1 MQISCLIGSFIL
13 ETVKFFDFVQED
25 IPLVEE
31 RMRAQSDGH
40 HPDLEMALHHL
51 LSSGGKRIRP
61 TVSLLVGA
69 MLGAP
74 REYVITLAAAVELLH
89 TATLVH
95 DDVIDGSLLRRGSP
109 TLNARWSPG
118 ATILT
123 GDFIFA
129 RAAKL
134 AAETESI
141 DVMKLFAKTLSV
153 IVNGE
158 ITQMFISKGL
168 VNREDYYNRIYAKT
182 ASLFELCTV
191 APVFLSS
198 GDEELMVNMQK
209 FGYEVGMAFQI
220 VDDILDFT
228 SDQKELGK
236 PVAND
241 LRQGLVNLPA
251 LLYLEKNPNDSQMV
265 KVVEDRI
272 VGEETIISVVKAI
285 RESGAIE
292 SSREEAYFFVER
304 GIEALHKLPE
314 TPERHALEG
323 LARFVVDRQV

>member
-1 MQISCLIGSFIL
+1 
-13 ETVKFFDFVQED
+13 
-25 IPLVEE
+25 
-31 RMRAQSDGH
+31 MREQSNGH

-51 LSSGGKRIRP
+51 LSSGGKRVRP
-61 TVSLLVGA
+61 TVTLLVGG
-69 MLGAP
+69 MLGA
-74 REYVITLAAAVELLH
+74 EQKHVITLAAAVELLH

-141 DVMKLFAKTLSV
+141 DVMKLFAKTLST

-158 ITQMFISKGL
+158 IKQLFISKGL
-168 VNREDYYNRIYAKT
+168 VNREDYYQRIYAKT
-182 ASLFELCTV
+182 ASLFELCTI
-191 APVFLSS
+191 APVFLS
-198 GDEELMVNMQK
+198 GEDRVKIKYMQK

-228 SDQKELGK
+228 SDQTELGK

-241 LRQGLVNLPA
+241 LRQGLVTLPA
-251 LLYLEKNPNDSQMV
+251 LHYLEKNPDDPDMKS
-265 KVVEDRI
+265 VVENRI
-272 VGEETIISVVKAI
+272 VSEEAIIEVVNAI

-292 SSREEAYFFVER
+292 SAMNEAIMFIER
-304 GIEALHKLPE
+304 ALSALSHFPESAERRALEALAK
-314 TPERHALEG
+314 
-323 LARFVVDRQV
+323 FVVSRQI